1 MSRVLFEGKRSLFL
15 SLHVWQSL
23 TFSKNQ
29 QIALKTNHYSGT
41 PQRKIKQD
49 EDRSKSL
56 CRALLALSSGL
67 ETMAYTKG
75 DPRWLQLRGRLDHL
89 RNKGVDTTV
98 LKSSFSPLAS
108 FLLFL
113 PRISIQSQIFVSEC
127 SWCPSDLGQGLA
139 DCRER
144 GRKFSAVEHSS
155 CCSCVAPPLW
165 RWRGCEQHMDN
176 RNWLYGWVDL
186 QKQS

>member
-75 DPRWLQLRGRLDHL
+75 DPR
-89 RNKGVDTTV
+89 
-98 LKSSFSPLAS
+98 
-108 FLLFL
+108 
-113 PRISIQSQIFVSEC
+113 
-127 SWCPSDLGQGLA
+127 
-139 DCRER
+139 
-144 GRKFSAVEHSS
+144 
-155 CCSCVAPPLW
+155 
-165 RWRGCEQHMDN
+165 
-176 RNWLYGWVDL
+176 
-186 QKQS
+186 